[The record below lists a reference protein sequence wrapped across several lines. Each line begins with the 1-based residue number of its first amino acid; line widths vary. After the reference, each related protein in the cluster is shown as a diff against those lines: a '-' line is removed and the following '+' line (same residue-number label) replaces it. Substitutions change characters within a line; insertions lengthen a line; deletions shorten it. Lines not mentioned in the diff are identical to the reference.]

1 MKQKQ
6 LASIV
11 RFLVFL
17 GIGLGILY
25 YVYYTT
31 NQSYQK
37 ELALKGLP
45 PQDYLVKLGNDMANA
60 DYFWIAM
67 VVLAFLLSNVSRALR
82 WKMLL
87 DPLKEKQA
95 DASPGVKWQNA
106 LMGVLVGYVVNLVI
120 PRAGEVAK
128 CGVISQYEK
137 VSLDKVLGTAV
148 LDRVLDVVMLA
159 AIMLLTLALQYDLL
173 WGYLSTQVFDADGAG
188 GFTVPLWL
196 WVMGGVGGLVL
207 ILMLVFR
214 RRLMA
219 LGAVQKLLG
228 LIQGFV
234 EGLRSIQSLR
244 NPVAFIGHTVFIWL
258 MYYLMLYLAFFS
270 FAPTAHLSA
279 EAGLL
284 VFVFGALG
292 IVIPSPG
299 GIGSYQYLV
308 STALREFYAIE
319 GADALSFANIA
330 FAAPFL
336 CNIVFGVLAFVLL
349 PIINRD
355 ARKDGAA
362 AS

>member
-6 LASIV
+6 LASII

-17 GIGLGILY
+17 GLGLGILY

-45 PQDYLVKLGNDMANA
+45 PQDYLVKLANDMANA

-87 DPLKEKQA
+87 DPLK
-95 DASPGVKWQNA
+95 DASQAPNGIKWQNA
-106 LMGVLVGYVVNLVI
+106 LLGVLVGYVVNLVI

-137 VSLDKVLGTAV
+137 ISLDKVLGTAV

-159 AIMLLTLALQYDLL
+159 SIMLLALAFQYDLL
-173 WGYLSTQVFDADGAG
+173 WGYLSTEVFRSDEGG
-188 GFTVPLWL
+188 GFTVPMWIWIGLGL
-196 WVMGGVGGLVL
+196 GVVGLLLVVL
-207 ILMLVFR
+207 LRKSLM
-214 RRLMA
+214 RLTV
-219 LGAVQKLLG
+219 VQKLLDMV
-228 LIQGFV
+228 QGFV

-244 NPVAFIGHTVFIWL
+244 QPVAFVAHTIFIWL

-270 FAPTAHLSA
+270 FAPTAHLSPA
-279 EAGLL
+279 AGLL

-308 STALREFYAIE
+308 STALRAFYNIE
-319 GADALSFANIA
+319 GSDALSFANIA

-349 PIINRD
+349 PIINR
-355 ARKDGAA
+355 RKAGVDSVA
-362 AS
+362 

>member
-6 LASIV
+6 LASII

-60 DYFWIAM
+60 DYFWIMM

-87 DPLKEKQA
+87 DPLKEKA
-95 DASPGVKWQNA
+95 HGIKWQNA

-137 VSLDKVLGTAV
+137 ISLDKVLGTAV

-159 AIMLLTLALQYDLL
+159 MIMLLTLALQYDLL
-173 WGYLSTQVFDADGAG
+173 WGYLSANVFQAEGEG
-188 GFTVPLWL
+188 GFAVPVWL
-196 WVMGGVGGLVL
+196 WVLLGVGLLGVVLVVVL
-207 ILMLVFR
+207 R
-214 RRLMA
+214 QRLMQLA
-219 LGAVQKLLG
+219 IVQKLIG
-228 LIQGFV
+228 LVQGFI

-244 NPVAFIGHTVFIWL
+244 HPWAFVGHTVFIWL

-279 EAGLL
+279 QAGLL

-308 STALREFYAIE
+308 STALREFYSIE
-319 GADALSFANIA
+319 GSDALSFANIA

-349 PIINRD
+349 PLINRGEKNTD
-355 ARKDGAA
+355 SGASLTA
-362 AS
+362 